1 MAQLECD
8 TPKSMPIACGAI
20 GAALGSIVGMC
31 TSCQLY
37 VIYGG
42 TALGCIAGWVI
53 CLRHTPPIETVD
65 TGEEKN

>member
-1 MAQLECD
+1 MVQLECD
-8 TPKSMPIACGAI
+8 TPKTLPIACTGI

-42 TALGCIAGWVI
+42 SALGCIAGSII
-53 CLRHTPPIETVD
+53 CMRHTKPVETEA
-65 TGEEKN
+65 TGEDKS